1 MTDAEVFYFAM
12 WTAVVTVVLGAV
24 SVYLERERM
33 LSRSALWALRAV
45 GIVAITAVVVSIVPG
60 V

>member
-1 MTDAEVFYFAM
+1 MTDAEVFHFAM

-24 SVYLERERM
+24 SIYVERERI
-33 LSRSALWALRAV
+33 LSRAALWTLRAV